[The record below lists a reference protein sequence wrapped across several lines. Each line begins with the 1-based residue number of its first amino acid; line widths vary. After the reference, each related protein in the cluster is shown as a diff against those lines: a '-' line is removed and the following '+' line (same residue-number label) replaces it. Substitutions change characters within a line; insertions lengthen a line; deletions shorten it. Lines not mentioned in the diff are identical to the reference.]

1 MKILFASDRVDS
13 PSFQFYSDS
22 LGKINDNFEDT
33 EIEIKTDYHA
43 IEYSKY
49 DVALFMGP
57 NQKSKEA
64 KARNPYIIIGI
75 VEPRAASK
83 IDFSV
88 VDFIIVNSIES
99 KDFFSRYTPNIMI
112 YYTYPAVPSQEKC
125 PIKKNRLILGYHGNL
140 LHLDAMY
147 PRITK
152 AIEKLSEETPVE
164 LWAMY
169 NIERLGKWRKPDRVD
184 MGFPVIHIQ
193 HNDHNYAQYMAHVDI
208 GLVPQLIPVRESKIL
223 RYLIGTCNHNYNER
237 TDNYFLRFKE
247 TTNIGRHLVFAQYGV
262 PVVSDMTP
270 STCAFID
277 DGYDGFVAYHT
288 EGWFRALQKLALNES
303 LRIEMGMNLKRK
315 YTKTATHKI
324 LNEKLIQFLSHLIE
338 YRSKKSNYDKIR

>member
-1 MKILFASDRVDS
+1 MRILFASDMVES
-13 PSFQFYSDS
+13 PSFQFYSES
-22 LGKINDNFEDT
+22 FGKINGNFEGI

-43 IEYSKY
+43 IEYPKY

-64 KARNPYIIIGI
+64 KLGNSSIIVGI
-75 VEPRAASK
+75 VEPRSAQK

-99 KDFFSRYTPNIMI
+99 KDFFSRYILNIMI
-112 YYTYPAVPSQEKC
+112 YYTYPAVPPKEKC
-125 PIKKNRLILGYHGNL
+125 PIEKNRLILGYHGNR

-184 MGFPVIHIQ
+184 IDFPVIHIQ
-193 HNDHNYAQYMAHVDI
+193 HNDHNYAQYIAHVDV

-223 RYLIGTCNHNYNER
+223 RYAIGTCNHNYNES

-270 STCAFID
+270 SACAFID

-288 EGWFRALQKLALNES
+288 GGWFRALQELASNKS

-315 YTKTATHKI
+315 YMKTATHKI
-324 LNEKLIQFLSHLIE
+324 LNEKLILFISHLIE
-338 YRSKKSNYDKIR
+338 YRSNKSNYDEMR